1 MPDTSVDSRQFRDV
15 MGRFATGVTTIT
27 VAVDQQRRGMTAN
40 AVASLSLHPPLLLVC
55 VDRNSSM
62 HAIFEVA
69 EAFAVNV
76 LAADQR
82 AVSDFFAGRSGVR
95 DTTDPMGGHP
105 YHHGPLGSPIL
116 DGALAWVECRVSE
129 RYAGG
134 DHTIIVGR
142 VESMELTREDAEPLL
157 FYSGR
162 YRSID
167 GEIAI

>member
-1 MPDTSVDSRQFRDV
+1 MPETSIDSRQFRDV

-27 VAVDQQRRGMTAN
+27 VAMGHQRRGMTAN

-55 VDRNSSM
+55 VDRSSSM
-62 HAIFEVA
+62 HRLLEVA
-69 EAFAVNV
+69 NGFGVSV
-76 LAADQR
+76 LASDRRTA
-82 AVSDFFAGRSGVR
+82 SDFFAGRSGVR
-95 DTTDPMGGHP
+95 DATDPMGGHP

-116 DGALAWVECRVSE
+116 DGSLAWVECRVSE

-142 VESMELTREDAEPLL
+142 VESMDVTRADAEPLL

-167 GEIAI
+167 GEIEI

>member
-1 MPDTSVDSRQFRDV
+1 MPEISIDSRQFRVV

-62 HAIFEVA
+62 HGIFEVA

-82 AVSDFFAGRSGVR
+82 AVSEFFAGRSGVR
-95 DTTDPMGGHP
+95 GATDPMGGYP

-116 DGALAWVECRVSE
+116 DGTLAWVECRVSE

-142 VESMELTREDAEPLL
+142 VESMEVTRPDAGPLL

-162 YRSID
+162 YRFID
-167 GEIAI
+167 GEIEI